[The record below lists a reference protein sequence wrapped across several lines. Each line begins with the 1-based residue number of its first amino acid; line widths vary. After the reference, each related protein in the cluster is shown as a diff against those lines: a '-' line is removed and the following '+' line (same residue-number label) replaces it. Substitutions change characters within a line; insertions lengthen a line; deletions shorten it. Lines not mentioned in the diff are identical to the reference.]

1 MRRCVTASTIKI
13 GDKFSA
19 MRSFRILIFMA
30 LLIGDVACTSQPA
43 AKHYKLDGK
52 VVTIDKQS
60 QSVVVDAKD
69 IPGFMP
75 AMAMPYKVRDPV
87 ILDQL
92 LPGDLIEGDLV
103 VQTPDYWLETVR
115 VTQHATGSAAN
126 SAAGPRI
133 PLRGDVVPNFS
144 LTNQNNRRISLRQ
157 YRGKVLLVTF
167 IYTRCPFPD
176 YCPRI
181 THLFNELNR
190 QLLSDAGLK
199 AKTHL
204 LSVSFDPEHDTAAVL
219 HDYAFS
225 QLDTTEPALFRHW
238 EFAVPSAK
246 ELPSMAN
253 FFGFTYVGDHGMITH
268 SLSTAVIGPDGRI
281 FSWYHGSDW
290 QVSDLAR
297 DVAAALHLSA

>member
-1 MRRCVTASTIKI
+1 
-13 GDKFSA
+13 
-19 MRSFRILIFMA
+19 MRSLRTLLFTA
-30 LLIGDVACTSQPA
+30 LLMGEVACTSPPA
-43 AKHYKLDGK
+43 VKHYKLDGK
-52 VVTIDKQS
+52 VVSIDKQS

-75 AMAMPYKVRDPV
+75 AMAMPYKVKDPV

-92 LPGDLIEGDLV
+92 LPGDLIQGDLV

-126 SAAGPRI
+126 SAAGTHI
-133 PLRGDVVPNFS
+133 PSRGDVVPNFS
-144 LTNQNNRRISLRQ
+144 LTNQSNRRISLRQ
-157 YRGKVLLVTF
+157 YRGQVLVLTF

-181 THLFNELNR
+181 THLFSELNR
-190 QLLSDAGLK
+190 QLLADAGLK

-225 QLDTTEPALFRHW
+225 QLGTKETALFRHW
-238 EFAVPSAK
+238 EFAVPSAE

-253 FFGFTYVGDHGMITH
+253 FFGFTYVADQGMITH
-268 SLSTAVIGPDGRI
+268 SLSTAVIDPDGRI
-281 FSWYHGSDW
+281 FSWYHSSDW
-290 QVSDLAR
+290 QVGDLTR